1 VPDQQY
7 RVIIRTRTAGST
19 AGSISVTSGSSTI
32 YPNCAP
38 VPQSSTTVHC
48 WSVDSFRAGSTLT
61 LSRMSCG
68 DVFAGN
74 RLSFPQ
80 FVGNVKSRKVEL
92 LMKLHNKDNL
102 IQNITLCNI
111 FSKKVYAVYNG
122 VWGKTPEAGK
132 FSRIF
137 VLKVTLQVT
146 FNCKFQKKLG
156 EH

>member
-1 VPDQQY
+1 
-7 RVIIRTRTAGST
+7 
-19 AGSISVTSGSSTI
+19 
-32 YPNCAP
+32 
-38 VPQSSTTVHC
+38 
-48 WSVDSFRAGSTLT
+48 
-61 LSRMSCG
+61 
-68 DVFAGN
+68 
-74 RLSFPQ
+74 
-80 FVGNVKSRKVEL
+80 
-92 LMKLHNKDNL
+92 MKLHNKDNL

-156 EH
+156 EHWTGFTTCFPIILLGATAPPAPPVPVPM